1 MRPLTHYPRYRRCTP
16 PRRRR
21 RPPLCPQVP
30 VPPNT
35 ARCLIHVGSGR
46 AKYEPEQR
54 AIVWR
59 IKRMIGGAEAVFT
72 ADVEL
77 TPSIRGK
84 AWSRPP
90 IQVGVLEGPW
100 KNRRTEGMGS
110 CRKMLIGM
118 GGEENIDWLAYQ
130 KADPNACC
138 LTSACLCPRTAFAR
152 N

>member
-1 MRPLTHYPRYRRCTP
+1 LRIIPAVQEEGRGRVTINLKVSADFSYK
-16 PRRRR
+16 
-21 RPPLCPQVP
+21 LFGSNIVVKVP

-90 IQVGVLEGPW
+90 IQAEFQVPMFTSSGVQVRFLKVYDKSGYLTKRW
-100 KNRRTEGMGS
+100 VRYITRAGH
-110 CRKMLIGM
+110 
-118 GGEENIDWLAYQ
+118 YQ
-130 KADPNACC
+130 I
-138 LTSACLCPRTAFAR
+138 RI
-152 N
+152 

>member
-1 MRPLTHYPRYRRCTP
+1 MLPHPYCCPLFR
-16 PRRRR
+16 
-21 RPPLCPQVP
+21 PQVP

-35 ARCLIHVGSGR
+35 ARCHIHVGMGR

-54 AIVWR
+54 SIVWR

-90 IQVGVLEGPW
+90 IQVGVGVGEGVG
-100 KNRRTEGMGS
+100 E
-110 CRKMLIGM
+110 RKRV
-118 GGEENIDWLAYQ
+118 
-130 KADPNACC
+130 
-138 LTSACLCPRTAFAR
+138 SRS
-152 N
+152 